1 MTSERHIDRPL
12 FFYDLGSPY
21 AWLAAERMPD
31 AVWIPVLLGAIF
43 KATGRGSWAE
53 TPERANGIA
62 DVERRARER
71 GLPTPRWPDPWPND
85 GLHAMRVAAA
95 ADSREFALAA
105 FRLHFTE
112 GRPLSDPANVAAVA
126 ERVGI
131 DPVEDKQKLRANT
144 DRALELGVFGVPT
157 TVVGG
162 EAFWGEDRL
171 DEALARHQEL
181 Q

>member
-1 MTSERHIDRPL
+1 MDRPL

-21 AWLAAERMPD
+21 AWLAAERRPD
-31 AVWIPVLLGAIF
+31 AVWIPVLLGGIF
-43 KATGRGSWAE
+43 KATGRRSWGE
-53 TPERANGIA
+53 SPERANGIEE
-62 DVERRARER
+62 VERRARER
-71 GLPTPRWPDPWPND
+71 GLPPLRWPDPWPND

-112 GRPLSDPANVAAVA
+112 GRPLSDPANVAAAA

-157 TVVGG
+157 LVVGG
-162 EAFWGEDRL
+162 ELFWGEDRL
-171 DEALARHQEL
+171 DDALAL
-181 Q
+181 QQQLE